1 MADLTWPI
9 LSVSIMITIVLI
21 GILTLWKLS
30 KERKSGFPI
39 KDERTQKIN
48 GKAAYYALFIG
59 SYFILAFLFIKIFAR
74 EIYDVRDIDAGYP
87 MIAALLVFNVSFII
101 LRLYLDKKGD

>member
-1 MADLTWPI
+1 MADFTWPI
-9 LSVSIMITIVLI
+9 VSVSIIVAITLL
-21 GILTLWKLS
+21 GILMLWRITR
-30 KERKSGFPI
+30 ERKAGFPV

-48 GKAAYYALFIG
+48 GRAASYALNTG
-59 SYFILAFLFIKIFAR
+59 SYFILAFLAVKIFAR

-87 MIAALLVFNVSFII
+87 MIAALLVFNISFII